1 MWLESLIPSIFSH
14 RHRLLHLSLL
24 FFIIPYWYSYYNE
37 HNRMS
42 SYSVETAMFMSWERA
57 IQKPGAMF
65 KKAVIGFNCNV
76 DLIVNGVKVVESL
89 NTTCE
94 EGKDQE
100 TLENLGDL
108 HQTFAHFFQ
117 RGAAAER
124 YMSSEDQFN
133 ILVRESESSPRAH
146 YHIGGNAA
154 LMADRIAA
162 NFPSTEVYL
171 VGPIGPRSQAL
182 IHPSVKRTNST
193 RIVKDELHVIL
204 EYKQGEI
211 LDDWVAPSSS
221 RFITSHDHFSG
232 SMVVIEMFFKAVSQ
246 FKPDLVIVT
255 GVHLLEF
262 QSKEMRKEKIRLIK
276 RNLLQINPKIPIHLE
291 LGSLGDALFTADV
304 MNKIIPYVD
313 SLGINE
319 QELTFLSHISNGPHM
334 EEYPVQ
340 AGTVHVYK
348 VVEMLNW
355 LLKKFGRDPTN
366 TDSIKT
372 GYRLSRIHFHCLT
385 YHIIVSSGTDWSN
398 LAAGLAAGAR
408 IAGRLSCNI
417 GQNTM
422 DSELLEMRTAANFVL
437 DKKIGKNYR
446 FEAHNPIASWMRED
460 VLFVF
465 TPVLVCRLP
474 SKTVGVDD
482 AISATGLL
490 YSQFFR
496 LGRPTHW

>member
-1 MWLESLIPSIFSH
+1 MFSETFVPSIFSYK
-14 RHRLLHLSLL
+14 HRLLHLSVL
-24 FFIIPYWYSYYNE
+24 FFILPYWYSHYNE
-37 HNRMS
+37 QHRLS
-42 SYSVETAMFMSWERA
+42 SYSVETAMFLSWERA
-57 IQKPGAMF
+57 IVKPGAMF
-65 KKAVIGFNCNV
+65 KKVVIGFNCNV
-76 DLIVNGVKVVESL
+76 DLIVSGVRVVDAL
-89 NTTCE
+89 NTTCS

-100 TLENLGDL
+100 TLESLADL

-124 YMSSEDQFN
+124 YMSSEEQFN
-133 ILVRESESSPRAH
+133 LLVTASEASTRSH
-146 YHIGGNAA
+146 HHIGGNAA

-193 RIVKDELHVIL
+193 RILKDELHVIL

-211 LDDWVAPSSS
+211 LGDWVAPSSS

-232 SMVVIEMFFKAVSQ
+232 SMVVMEMFFKAIAQ
-246 FKPDLVIVT
+246 FRPDLVIIT

-262 QSKEMRKEKIRLIK
+262 QSREMRQEKMRLIK
-276 RNLLQINPKIPIHLE
+276 RNLLQINPKTPIHLE
-291 LGSLGDALFTADV
+291 LGSLADESFSTEV
-304 MNKIIPYVD
+304 INKILPFVD

-319 QELTFLSHISNGPHM
+319 QELTFLSHIANGPHM

-340 AGTVHVYK
+340 AGTVHVHK
-348 VVEMLNW
+348 VVEMLHW
-355 LLKKFGRDPTN
+355 LLKTYGRD
-366 TDSIKT
+366 ST
-372 GYRLSRIHFHCLT
+372 GQVYIESLQLKILIHFHCLT
-385 YHIIVSSGTDWSN
+385 YHIMVSSGTDWSN

-417 GQNTM
+417 GANTI
-422 DSELLEMRTAANFVL
+422 DSELLEIRTAANFVL
-437 DKKIGKNYR
+437 DKKMEKHYQ

-474 SKTVGVDD
+474 SKTVGIDD

-490 YSQFFR
+490 YSQFYR